1 MTAQEIVSLLVKC
14 FENGNKVLICGNG
27 GSAAQSQH
35 MAAELMGR
43 FELDRPPLPAIA
55 LSTDT
60 SFLTAWSNDAS
71 FGEIFER
78 QVQALGKPG
87 DVLIVF
93 STSGKSRN
101 CLLALD
107 QAKIQNLEIIDW
119 PREGKST
126 AHIQEEQLIQMHN
139 VVRIVENKMFAEN

>member
-1 MTAQEIVSLLVKC
+1 MHPISRKLVDC
-14 FENGNKVLICGNG
+14 FKKGNKVLICGNG

-60 SFLTAWSNDAS
+60 SFLTAWANDAS
-71 FGEIFER
+71 FGEVFQR
-78 QVQALGKPG
+78 QIQALGKPG
-87 DVLIVF
+87 DILIVF

-101 CLLALD
+101 CLLAIS
-107 QAKIQNLEIIDW
+107 QAKTQEMEVIDW
-119 PREGKST
+119 PREGQGT
-126 AHIQEEQLIQMHN
+126 ANIQENQLKSMHL
-139 VVRIVENKMFAEN
+139 VCREVERYFYENG

>member
-1 MTAQEIVSLLVKC
+1 MTIREIVNLLVRC

-60 SFLTAWSNDAS
+60 SFLTAWSNDVS

-119 PREGKST
+119 PRTHVTT
-126 AHIQEEQLIQMHN
+126 AHIQEKQLEEMHK
-139 VVRIVENKMFAEN
+139 VVRQVENKMFAEN

>member
-60 SFLTAWSNDAS
+60 SFLTAWSNDVS
-71 FGEIFER
+71 FGEIFQR
-78 QVQALGKPG
+78 QIQALGKPG

-101 CLLALD
+101 CLLAIA
-107 QAKIQNLEIIDW
+107 QAKTQDLEIVDW
-119 PREGKST
+119 PRGEKTT
-126 AHIQEEQLIQMHN
+126 AHTQEKQLSQMHN
-139 VVRIVENKMFAEN
+139 VVRAVEKKMFGGN

>member
-1 MTAQEIVSLLVKC
+1 MTIREIVNLLVRC

-60 SFLTAWSNDAS
+60 SFLTAWANDVS
-71 FGEIFER
+71 F
-78 QVQALGKPG
+78 G

-101 CLLALD
+101 CLLAIS
-107 QAKIQNLEIIDW
+107 QATVQKMEVIDW
-119 PREGKST
+119 PREGQGT
-126 AHIQEEQLIQMHN
+126 ANIQESQLKSMHL
-139 VVRIVENKMFAEN
+139 VCREVE

>member
-1 MTAQEIVSLLVKC
+1 MTTQEIVNLLIGC
-14 FENGNKVLICGNG
+14 FKNGNKVLICGNG

-35 MAAELMGR
+35 MAAELMGK
-43 FELDRPPLPAIA
+43 FELERPPLPAIA

-71 FGEIFER
+71 FGEVFQR

-101 CLLALD
+101 CLLAMA
-107 QAKIQNLEIIDW
+107 QAKIQELEIIDW
-119 PREGKST
+119 PRGGETT
-126 AHIQEEQLIQMHN
+126 AHTQEKQLSQMHN
-139 VVRIVENKMFAEN
+139 VVGAVEKKMFGGN